1 MFRKLRQ
8 LASSNP
14 FQPFVV
20 ALADGRRFPVN
31 SPDMIWMPLGG
42 KGGLHFFVP
51 EEDVTVS
58 VNPLLVVSV
67 ECAAEAIPNEDEADR
82 N

>member
-1 MFRKLRQ
+1 MFRKLRE
-8 LASSNP
+8 LATASP

-20 ALADGRRFPVN
+20 ALADGLRFSVN

-51 EEDVTVS
+51 ERDVTVT
-58 VNPLLVVSV
+58 VNPLLVASV
-67 ECAAEAIPNEDEADR
+67 EYAAAATPSDDGSETA
-82 N
+82 